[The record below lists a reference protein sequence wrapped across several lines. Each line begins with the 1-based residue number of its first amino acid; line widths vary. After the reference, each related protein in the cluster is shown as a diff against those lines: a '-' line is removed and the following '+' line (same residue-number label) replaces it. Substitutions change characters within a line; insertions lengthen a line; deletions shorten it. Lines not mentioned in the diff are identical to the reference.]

1 MDKLEIDLQRTTSLN
16 SLLCDTG
23 AYNEDLIELE
33 AQRKNEEARGRIVI
47 NEAPKRLMMQ
57 ERARRFYLRKHC

>member
-33 AQRKNEEARGRIVI
+33 AQRKNEEAGKKI

-57 ERARRFYLRKHC
+57 ERQEILLRKHC

>member
-1 MDKLEIDLQRTTSLN
+1 MDKLEIDLQEDN
-16 SLLCDTG
+16 FIDTG

-33 AQRKNEEARGRIVI
+33 AQGKMKRQGEEEI

>member
-1 MDKLEIDLQRTTSLN
+1 MNKLEIDLQEDN
-16 SLLCDTG
+16 FIDTG

-33 AQRKNEEARGRIVI
+33 AQRKMKRQGEEEI

>member
-1 MDKLEIDLQRTTSLN
+1 MDKLEIDLHEDNLI
-16 SLLCDTG
+16 DTG

-33 AQRKNEEARGRIVI
+33 AQRKMKRQGEEEI

>member
-1 MDKLEIDLQRTTSLN
+1 MDKLEIDLQEDN
-16 SLLCDTG
+16 FIDTG

-33 AQRKNEEARGRIVI
+33 AQRKMKRQGEEEI

>member
-1 MDKLEIDLQRTTSLN
+1 MALNDKLEIDLQEDN
-16 SLLCDTG
+16 FIDTG

-33 AQRKNEEARGRIVI
+33 AQRKMKRQGEEEI